1 MSLEHASITWSAKQ
15 LSNMI
20 KNGKIDFNHI
30 VQRSYV
36 WEKSRKTSLIE
47 SLILGYDIPK
57 IYAKRTLG
65 ESGKRNSNSYAILDG
80 KQRLSAIKQFINNE
94 FSLTEIPE
102 ITYYD
107 EELGENKTENI
118 SGLLF
123 SQLPTG
129 LQDLLC
135 ATTFNI
141 VYYDNLTKSE
151 EMELFKRLNNGKP
164 LSTKS
169 RTLAS
174 CQNIEELLD
183 IGSHDIFTEM
193 LSEKSRDNKNQ
204 VTLVMKAWCMLNQDI
219 STVSFESKI
228 FNPLIEETSIS
239 DEQRYILATVFDY
252 AQDTHSVL
260 VERKE
265 KKLASKMYKETHFIS
280 LIPFFQKASDMD
292 IKEELFAD
300 WIKEFYGTLDGA
312 SISDIYNEAVNNGVS
327 KNVNVVLRDTELA
340 KSFNEFFN
348 SEDSEQPSVMP
359 EESLIMAETAE
370 EAEAKEQAEPVQEGD
385 SSDKSVQEGE
395 ILNESETN
403 AASYK
408 ASSDGFVNAEQS
420 SI

>member
-20 KNGKIDFNHI
+20 KNGKIDFDHI

-47 SLILGYDIPK
+47 SLIIGYDIPK
-57 IYAKRTLG
+57 IYAKRTVG
-65 ESGKRNSNSYAILDG
+65 ESGKRSSNNYSILDG
-80 KQRLSAIKQFINNE
+80 KQRLSTIKQFINNE
-94 FSLTEIPE
+94 FNLTDIPE
-102 ITYYD
+102 VTYYD
-107 EELGENKTENI
+107 EELGENRTENI
-118 SGLLF
+118 SGLSF
-123 SQLPTG
+123 NQLPTG

-135 ATTFNI
+135 ATTFNV

-183 IGSHDIFTEM
+183 IGSHDIFSEM

-204 VTLVMKAWCMLNQDI
+204 VTLVMKAWCMLNQNIAD
-219 STVSFESKI
+219 VSFESKI
-228 FNPLIEETSIS
+228 FNPLIEETSIN

-252 AQDTHSVL
+252 AQDTHAAL
-260 VERKE
+260 MERKE

-292 IKEELFAD
+292 IQEDLFAD

-327 KNVNVVLRDTELA
+327 KNANVVLRDNELA
-340 KSFNEFFN
+340 KSFNEFFK
-348 SEDSEQPSVMP
+348 SEETEAISAD
-359 EESLIMAETAE
+359 EESLIETEDSKESNTENEEITEPDSEIKSLIEDDAE
-370 EAEAKEQAEPVQEGD
+370 ESSGEFLSDESIDSEQ
-385 SSDKSVQEGE
+385 
-395 ILNESETN
+395 NEN
-403 AASYK
+403 
-408 ASSDGFVNAEQS
+408 
-420 SI
+420 